1 MAGFYYAPG
10 WWEGSAG
17 ITAPVSLPAWNALP
31 EHFKIAFETACNE
44 QMMMMLAKYDAR
56 NPDALR
62 RMIGEGTQL
71 RLFPRPVLDAC
82 YKASFET
89 FDELSAKD
97 ADFRTIYGPWKRFL
111 EAPTHGSE
119 WRNKASTLIAS
130 RTTSHHPHDE
140 RRA

>member
-1 MAGFYYAPG
+1 MDRPYDDAKLGLNKVAKFYYAPG

-17 ITAPVSLPAWNALP
+17 ITAPVSLPAETTGF
-31 EHFKIAFETACNE
+31 EHFKIALYIACNE

-71 RLFPRPVLDAC
+71 RFFPRPVLDAC

-89 FDELSAKD
+89 
-97 ADFRTIYGPWKRFL
+97 
-111 EAPTHGSE
+111 
-119 WRNKASTLIAS
+119 S
-130 RTTSHHPHDE
+130 R
-140 RRA
+140 